1 MKALVASKC
10 RWIALATLLLALCP
24 HWAHAAVS
32 NVGLFD
38 DALGRYAAA
47 ASQWRTVITERAS
60 WLFWTLAVISMVWT
74 FGTMAL
80 RKSDLA
86 EFYSEFV
93 RFTIFTGFYWWLLVR
108 GPEFALS
115 ITDSLRK
122 LGGLATGVGPNLAPS
137 GIVDIGFF
145 IFGQVVDKSS
155 VWSPVDGICG
165 ILIAAIILVVFA
177 LVGVNMLLLLIS
189 SWILAYA
196 GIFFLGFG
204 GSRWTS
210 EMAIGYFR
218 TVLNVAGQLF
228 AMVLLVGIGKN
239 FVADYYASM
248 SGGLR
253 LRELG
258 TMLVVA
264 AIMLALVKTIPGLIG
279 GLAGGNTG
287 SLGSGFGAGAAIGAA
302 TMAGAAIST
311 GGAAL
316 LGAAAGA
323 AGGTQALM
331 AAFSKAL
338 ASESDGGATTLM
350 NAAGGAGDDSGGA
363 SGAPGGS
370 SASSSSLSSAMGDAG
385 GGTSSTA
392 EQAGFAAAS
401 QSSESNS
408 ASPGVESQGG
418 TAPSSN
424 SESKSQPGQS
434 SLGKKAGAS
443 SGTPG
448 KTARVVGATVANLAA
463 GAWDVASAKA
473 GEVRQAATER
483 IADTTGGRIAAA
495 IKGSRAAGHK
505 PAANRFDGDSLS
517 AGTQPIDAEAEIAA
531 FRDRDDGTGQDQDP
545 EN

>member
-1 MKALVASKC
+1 MNASIVTKGRWLVLPILS
-10 RWIALATLLLALCP
+10 LTLFPDL
-24 HWAHAAVS
+24 AHAAVS
-32 NVGLFD
+32 NIGLFD

-74 FGTMAL
+74 FGIMAL

-93 RFTIFTGFYWWLLVR
+93 RFTIFTGFYWWLLVN
-108 GPEFALS
+108 GPEFAAS

-122 LGGLATGVGPNLAPS
+122 LGGLATGLGPNLTPS

-145 IFGQVVDKSS
+145 IFGQVLDKSS
-155 VWSPVDGICG
+155 IWSPVDGICG
-165 ILIAAIILVVFA
+165 ILISAVILVVFA
-177 LVGVNMLLLLIS
+177 LVGVNMLLLMIS

-210 EMAIGYFR
+210 EMAIGYYK

-248 SGGLR
+248 SGGIR

-264 AIMLALVKTIPGLIG
+264 AIMLALVKTIPGFIG

-287 SLGSGFGAGAAIGAA
+287 SLGSGFGAGAAVAAA

-316 LGAAAGA
+316 VGAAAGG
-323 AGGTQALM
+323 AGGAQALM

-338 ASESDGGATTLM
+338 ASESGGGTKALES
-350 NAAGGAGDDSGGA
+350 AAGGSGDSGSGASGGSGASLATAMGNGGA
-363 SGAPGGS
+363 SS
-370 SASSSSLSSAMGDAG
+370 SASPTGAADASG
-385 GGTSSTA
+385 STK
-392 EQAGFAAAS
+392 
-401 QSSESNS
+401 S
-408 ASPGVESQGG
+408 ASPGPGGKNQG
-418 TAPSSN
+418 TTASASEAKPQPAQAPSGKSAGKSN
-424 SESKSQPGQS
+424 
-434 SLGKKAGAS
+434 
-443 SGTPG
+443 GTPG
-448 KTARVVGATVANLAA
+448 KSARIVGATVANLAA
-463 GAWDVASAKA
+463 GAWDVAKSKGNDLRESAA
-473 GEVRQAATER
+473 ER
-483 IADTTGGRIAAA
+483 VADTTGGRIAAA
-495 IKGSRAAGHK
+495 INARAAVQSK
-505 PAANRFDGDSLS
+505 PAANRFNGDSLA
-517 AGTQPIDAEAEIAA
+517 AGKQPVDADAEVAA
-531 FRDRDDGTGQDQDP
+531 FRDRDRDPDEQD
-545 EN
+545 